1 MQAEEERKTTQFGYQ
16 TELRRSLGFADLVF
30 YGLIFMVPIAPMG
43 IFGSVFAGAGGMVA
57 LAYVVGMIALVF
69 TAASYAQMV
78 RAFPLAGSVYNY
90 AGRGIATPVGFLAGW
105 AILLDYVLVPSL
117 LYLVAAV
124 AMHSTVSAV
133 PVWLWLVIFVLFNT
147 VVNYQ
152 GIKMTALITRVML
165 VGELIVL
172 AIFIVV
178 AIVAL
183 ANGKGHGWSWTP
195 LYNHDTFTWSLV
207 FGAVSIAVLSFLG
220 FDGISMLAEE
230 NTGGANQIGRAMAA
244 ALGVAGLLFIAQTWL
259 AALVV
264 PDPAGLIANG
274 DPGGTAFYDA
284 ARVAGGGW
292 LATLTAVAT
301 AIAWGVANSMVAQ
314 VATSRLLYAMARDRQ
329 LPKLLAKISAKNRVP
344 TNALSLTAVLSLG
357 IGLWMAWRDDG
368 ISLLSS
374 LVNFGAL
381 TAFLVLHVAVF
392 WHFIVKNHSRDWIR
406 HLLLPLIGF
415 AILAYVVINANVAAQ
430 RLGFVWLGLGV
441 IVLIVLYSTGRRPE
455 LSGLNEEGEA
465 GLNEEAEAGLN
476 EEAEAGLNE
485 EAEAGLNEGG
495 EA

>member
-1 MQAEEERKTTQFGYQ
+1 
-16 TELRRSLGFADLVF
+16 
-30 YGLIFMVPIAPMG
+30 
-43 IFGSVFAGAGGMVA
+43 
-57 LAYVVGMIALVF
+57 
-69 TAASYAQMV
+69 
-78 RAFPLAGSVYNY
+78 
-90 AGRGIATPVGFLAGW
+90 
-105 AILLDYVLVPSL
+105 
-117 LYLVAAV
+117 
-124 AMHSTVSAV
+124 MHSTVGAV

-165 VGELIVL
+165 VSELIVL

-183 ANGKGHGWSWTP
+183 AGGKGHGWSWTP
-195 LYNHDTFTWSLV
+195 IYNSQTFTWSLV

-230 NTGGANQIGRAMAA
+230 NTGGAHQIGRAMAA

-259 AALVV
+259 AALLV
-264 PDPAGLIANG
+264 PNPGDLIANG
-274 DPGGTAFYDA
+274 DPDGTAFYDA
-284 ARVAGGGW
+284 ARVAGGAW
-292 LATLTAVAT
+292 LSTLTAVAT

-314 VATSRLLYAMARDRQ
+314 VATSRLLYAMARDGQ
-329 LPKLLAKISAKNRVP
+329 LPKLLARISPKHRVP
-344 TNALSLTAVLSLG
+344 TNALGLTALLSLG

-392 WHFIVKNHSRDWIR
+392 WHYVIRKHSRNLVN

-415 AILAYVVINANVAAQ
+415 AVLAYVVINANVAAQ
-430 RLGFVWLGLGV
+430 RLGFVWLGLGA
-441 IVLIVLYSTGRRPE
+441 IVLIVLYTTGRRPE
-455 LSGLNEEGEA
+455 LSGLNETEGEA
-465 GLNEEAEAGLN
+465 
-476 EEAEAGLNE
+476 
-485 EAEAGLNEGG
+485 
-495 EA
+495 